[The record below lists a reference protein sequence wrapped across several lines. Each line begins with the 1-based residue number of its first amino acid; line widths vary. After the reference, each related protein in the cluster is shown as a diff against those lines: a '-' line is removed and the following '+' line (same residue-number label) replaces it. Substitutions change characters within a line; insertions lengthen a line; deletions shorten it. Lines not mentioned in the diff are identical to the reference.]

1 MKKQDLEL
9 LIQAGDVK
17 QMVISRDW
25 AKTGPDTASVTSLWE
40 VWAYGGPATSARG
53 NVLQT
58 ARGERRWF
66 RTLDTAHD
74 FIRECG
80 FRDAILLEE
89 RFISREEDTGP

>member
-1 MKKQDLEL
+1 VPLRLVGSEMC
-9 LIQAGDVK
+9 I
-17 QMVISRDW
+17 RDR
-25 AKTGPDTASVTSLWE
+25 
-40 VWAYGGPATSARG
+40 AYGGPATSARG

-80 FRDAILLEE
+80 FRGAILLEE
-89 RFISREEDTGP
+89 RFIPRDENTGP